1 VYVTSVPPHTTPST
15 RPPTNYIYMDRGDKS
30 TKGCFVIDPFLSVPR
45 SLLPPLTADESEGDR
60 KNVNLKSR
68 CGTIDVEISLMGD
81 AQDSSVEEA
90 WLKKRTSLD
99 INSDH
104 GSINVKLRTCPSPST
119 FPMPFH
125 LNLTGRNSSVNI
137 WLPRTFQGPMTIY
150 SGHGGSVKFSDD
162 VWQHMGMCNEID
174 HTRHCFIG
182 DLLLF
187 NDEQDWKGDE
197 VNVKTQHGGVKVRF
211 VDEVEPE
218 TLHGIPGLLC
228 RVFGF

>member
-1 VYVTSVPPHTTPST
+1 
-15 RPPTNYIYMDRGDKS
+15 
-30 TKGCFVIDPFLSVPR
+30 
-45 SLLPPLTADESEGDR
+45 
-60 KNVNLKSR
+60 
-68 CGTIDVEISLMGD
+68 
-81 AQDSSVEEA
+81 
-90 WLKKRTSLD
+90 
-99 INSDH
+99 
-104 GSINVKLRTCPSPST
+104 
-119 FPMPFH
+119 
-125 LNLTGRNSSVNI
+125 
-137 WLPRTFQGPMTIY
+137 MTIY

-162 VWQHMGMCNEID
+162 VWQHIGMCNEID